1 MIGIRRAC
9 DQYLFNLHEELIK
22 SHWKAIQ
29 HASETFVIESSVYFV
44 NVVYT
49 VNIYIYILT
58 VFIYIF
64 IYIYTYTYIY
74 IGICIY
80 IYKYINKN
88 KYKYINI

>member
-49 VNIYIYILT
+49 VNIYIYI
-58 VFIYIF
+58 Y
-64 IYIYTYTYIY
+64 IYIYMYVYVY
-74 IGICIY
+74 V
-80 IYKYINKN
+80 
-88 KYKYINI
+88 YINI

>member
-49 VNIYIYILT
+49 VNIYIYI
-58 VFIYIF
+58 Y
-64 IYIYTYTYIY
+64 
-74 IGICIY
+74 
-80 IYKYINKN
+80 
-88 KYKYINI
+88 

>member
-44 NVVYT
+44 NVVY
-49 VNIYIYILT
+49 IYIY
-58 VFIYIF
+58 VYV
-64 IYIYTYTYIY
+64 YV
-74 IGICIY
+74 
-80 IYKYINKN
+80 
-88 KYKYINI
+88 YINI